1 MNIKE
6 QLMADMKSAMREK
19 DSERLAAIRF
29 VQAAIKNK
37 EIEVRPGEIT
47 EQDQL
52 AVVKKVVSQLKDAI
66 TQYEQANRT
75 DLADKEKAQLK
86 VVQNYMPA
94 QMSREQLEKVIA
106 EVMQQTGASS
116 IKDMGTV
123 IKGTMEKTGGAAD
136 NKMISEIVRSKL
148 SN

>member
-1 MNIKE
+1 
-6 QLMADMKSAMREK
+6 MADMKSAMRAK

-29 VQAAIKNK
+29 LQAAIKNK

-52 AVVKKVVSQLKDAI
+52 SVVKKVASQLKDAI
-66 TQYEQANRT
+66 TQYEQASRT

-86 VVQNYMPA
+86 VVENYLPA
-94 QMSREQLEKVIA
+94 QMSREQLEKVVA

-116 IKDMGTV
+116 VKDMGTV
-123 IKGTMEKTGGAAD
+123 IKATIEKTGGAAD
-136 NKMISEIVRSKL
+136 NKMISEIVRTKL
-148 SN
+148 N

>member
-6 QLMADMKSAMREK
+6 QLMADMKSAMRAK

-29 VQAAIKNK
+29 LQAAIKNK

-52 AVVKKVVSQLKDAI
+52 SVVKKVASQLKDAI
-66 TQYEQANRT
+66 TQYEQASRT

-86 VVQNYMPA
+86 VVENYLPA
-94 QMSREQLEKVIA
+94 QMSREQLEKVVA

-116 IKDMGTV
+116 VKDMGTV
-123 IKGTMEKTGGAAD
+123 IKATIEKTGGAAD
-136 NKMISEIVRSKL
+136 NKMISEIVRTKL
-148 SN
+148 N